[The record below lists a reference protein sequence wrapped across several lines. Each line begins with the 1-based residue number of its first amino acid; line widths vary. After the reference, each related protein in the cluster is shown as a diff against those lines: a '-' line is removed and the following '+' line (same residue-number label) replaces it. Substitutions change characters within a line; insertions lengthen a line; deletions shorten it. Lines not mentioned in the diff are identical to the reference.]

1 MGLPPFKNEPLADFS
16 QPENRQALEQAL
28 DKVRGQL
35 GRSYPMI
42 IGGDEVMAGET
53 FASVNPARPSQV
65 VGYVQQG
72 GAEHARAAIEAA
84 DRAFDSWKRVAT
96 GERAEII
103 VRVAELM
110 RRRRHEF
117 SAWNIL
123 EVGKTWGEADGETI
137 ETIDFFEYYARQML
151 RFEREAAT
159 SLETIPTEQN
169 RYRYLPLGAGAVI
182 TPWNFPTA
190 QMVGLTS
197 AAIVA
202 GNTVAVK
209 PAETSPV
216 IAYHVVNL
224 FYEAGL
230 PGDVL
235 NYVTGPGEV
244 VGEAMVDHPR
254 ARFIGFTGSKA
265 VGTSINQR
273 AAVIQPGQRWI
284 KRAILEMGG
293 KNPVVVD
300 ETADLEAAAE
310 GIVAGA
316 FGYQGQKCSAGS
328 RAIIVDE
335 VYDDLVAR
343 IVERA
348 KALRVGDPA
357 DPAVDMGPVID
368 PEAVAKISGYI
379 AVGREEGDLVLGGG
393 TLEHEGGYFIEP
405 TVFKDVAADARIA
418 QEEVFGPFLTIIRA
432 RDFEDALAIA
442 NATEYGLT
450 GSLYSRSQKRLER
463 AAEELHVG
471 NLYLNRKSTGA
482 EVGIHP
488 FGGFNMSGTDSKAG
502 GPDYLL
508 LFLQG
513 KSISEKVALT
523 IAISPPNALNQGV
536 SDRG

>member
-1 MGLPPFKNEPLADFS
+1 MSLPPFKNEALADFS
-16 QPENRQALEQAL
+16 QPENRQALQQAL

-42 IGGDEVMAGET
+42 IGGGEVMADET
-53 FASVNPARPSQV
+53 FASVNPALPSQV

-84 DRAFDSWKRVAT
+84 DRAFDSWKRVSA

-103 VRVAELM
+103 VGVAELM

-151 RFEREAAT
+151 RFEQEAAT
-159 SLETIPTEQN
+159 SLETIPSERN

-190 QMVGLTS
+190 QMSGLTS

-230 PGDVL
+230 PRDVL

-254 ARFIGFTGSKA
+254 TRFIGFTGSKA

-284 KRAILEMGG
+284 KRTILEMGG

-328 RAIIVDE
+328 RAIIVDQ

-368 PEAVAKISGYI
+368 PEAVDKITGYI
-379 AVGREEGDLVLGGG
+379 AVGREEGDLALGGG

-405 TVFKDVAADARIA
+405 TVFTDVPADARIA
-418 QEEVFGPFLTIIRA
+418 QEEVFGPFLTVIRA

-450 GSLYSRSQKRLER
+450 GSLYSHSQERLER

-513 KSISEKVALT
+513 KSISEKVA
-523 IAISPPNALNQGV
+523 
-536 SDRG
+536 

>member
-254 ARFIGFTGSKA
+254 TRFIGFTGSKA